1 MATASENSKLEAVE
15 EPEVEVDEEDEE
27 SSYEYIEYDAEGEA
41 TPFMDEARMQKW
53 AQRGKDGVQASSA
66 FLLNQYRNAKAMA
79 ETHPKKVIVVLM
91 IAKVLILI
99 SSIWE
104 TVMNLLGLDVAQIMV
119 NLVLSVY
126 VVLSLLVDMG
136 IMLPSMPGL
145 QFVREVCHEWLRF
158 LYHRLGRGM
167 FHLTLVVLAIS
178 PGVFTSSI
186 IEMIGMVPLVVFA
199 IIDIVRGATAVWQ
212 TNKTLRELAAQ
223 LQRDVEMG
231 SDDIMERLGMP
242 SVSTGDIEA
251 LETNIVSG
259 MRFALKHFGPHISAE
274 QTEEV
279 CRKFNIPLNKTD
291 LQVIFDEE
299 AKGGKIKTSK
309 LQQHIWTEIT
319 QSPPDTVKI

>member
-1 MATASENSKLEAVE
+1 MAAASESSKLEAVE
-15 EPEVEVDEEDEE
+15 EPVVEGDEE

-41 TPFMDEARMQKW
+41 TPFMDEARIHRW
-53 AQRGKDGVQASSA
+53 TQRGKDGVQASSA

-79 ETHPKKVIVVLM
+79 ETHPKKVILVLM
-91 IAKVLILI
+91 VAKILILI

-104 TVMNLLGLDVAQIMV
+104 TVMNLLALDVAQIMV

-126 VVLSLLVDMG
+126 VVLSLLVDLG

-145 QFVREVCHEWLRF
+145 QFVREVCHEWIRF

-178 PGVFTSSI
+178 PGVFTSTI

-223 LQRDVEMG
+223 LQRDVELG

-259 MRFALKHFGPHISAE
+259 MRFALKHFGPQVSAE

-299 AKGGKIKTSK
+299 GKGGKIKTDK

-319 QSPPDTVKI
+319 QSQPETVKI